1 MMATHEV
8 RRDGPYL
15 QITLPDVLPADWGSL
30 IHDVDVELEDG
41 AERAFINI
49 PGARLGTDDERRLR
63 SFERFLE
70 DQGVSVLVR
79 RAFPY
84 AQPFQTLEKP
94 VTSEREERFG

>member
-30 IHDVDVELEDG
+30 IHDVGVELEDG

-49 PGARLGTDDERRLR
+49 PGAGLGTDDERRLR

-84 AQPFQTLEKP
+84 AQPFQTLGKP

>member
-15 QITLPDVLPADWGSL
+15 QITLPDALPPYWGSL

-49 PGARLGTDDERRLR
+49 PGAGLGTDDERRLR

-79 RAFPY
+79 RAYPY
-84 AQPFQTLEKP
+84 AEPFQTLGE
-94 VTSEREERFG
+94 TGHE

>member
-15 QITLPDVLPADWGSL
+15 QITLPDALPPYWGSL

-49 PGARLGTDDERRLR
+49 PGAGLGTDDERRLR

-79 RAFPY
+79 RAYPY
-84 AQPFQTLEKP
+84 AESVPDSWKTGHE
-94 VTSEREERFG
+94 

>member
-15 QITLPDVLPADWGSL
+15 QITLPDVLPPYWGSL
-30 IHDVDVELEDG
+30 IHDVGVELEDG

-49 PGARLGTDDERRLR
+49 PGAGLGTDDERRLR

-79 RAFPY
+79 RAYPY
-84 AQPFQTLEKP
+84 AEPFQTLGKTGHE
-94 VTSEREERFG
+94 